1 MELKDLAFQIADCAF
16 AEKKDKAGKPY
27 MKHLIRVMESVPDWG
42 GGDLRIAAMLHDI
55 LEDCPEWT
63 EGALRCIFSERIVD
77 TIVALTH
84 QDHEM
89 YADYIDRICAGNDQ
103 WVKTIKIADL
113 KDNMD
118 ITRLGELSK
127 GDLDRLSKYHAAYKK
142 LSGT

>member
-27 MKHLIRVMESVPDWG
+27 IKHLIRVMDSVPDWG
-42 GGDLRIAAMLHDI
+42 GGDLKIAALLHDI

-63 EGALRCIFSERIVD
+63 EAALRCIFSARIVD

-89 YADYIDRICAGNDQ
+89 YSDYIQRIWDSGDQ
-103 WVKTIKIADL
+103 WVRTIKVADL

-118 ITRLGELSK
+118 ITRLNEVSK
-127 GDLDRLSKYHAAYKK
+127 SDMERIAKYHAAYNK
-142 LSGT
+142 LIGN